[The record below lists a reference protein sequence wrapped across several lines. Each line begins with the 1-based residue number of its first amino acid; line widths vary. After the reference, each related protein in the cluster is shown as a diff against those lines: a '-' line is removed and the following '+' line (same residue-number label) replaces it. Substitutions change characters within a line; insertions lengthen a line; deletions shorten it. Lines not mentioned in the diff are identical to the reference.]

1 MRRLLIACL
10 VLVSSFLLA
19 APRVIIKFDDLSL
32 SGSKCSGYNVMDY
45 LIEKQVKFSF
55 GAIANTFNS
64 NSYPVLLPYLN
75 AKNDHGDR
83 LFEV

>member
-1 MRRLLIACL
+1 MRHLLIACL

-45 LIEKQVKFSF
+45 LIEKHGLTSKNHVAKMKQRVRRRIIEAINKKF
-55 GAIANTFNS
+55 GT
-64 NSYPVLLPYLN
+64 LE
-75 AKNDHGDR
+75 DEG
-83 LFEV
+83 